1 MYGIS
6 TCFSKVSK
14 MDKTTFDTVI
24 YLYDDKWLR
33 LSIHIAAS
41 EILYE
46 NGKERI
52 VPFIGYFR
60 CRVLNGSEV
69 FGQATQM
76 SNSAESARYKSALMA
91 HRK

>member
-1 MYGIS
+1 MEYLPAFLES
-6 TCFSKVSK
+6 LKWT
-14 MDKTTFDTVI
+14 TTFDTVI
-24 YLYDDKWLR
+24 YLYDDMWLR

-52 VPFIGYFR
+52 VPFIGNYR

-69 FGQATQM
+69 
-76 SNSAESARYKSALMA
+76 
-91 HRK
+91 

>member
-1 MYGIS
+1 
-6 TCFSKVSK
+6 

-24 YLYDDKWLR
+24 YLYDDKWLS

-46 NGKERI
+46 NGKEGI
-52 VPFIGYFR
+52 VPFIGNYR

-69 FGQATQM
+69 LEQATQM